1 MKKLVPILVL
11 ALAAAGCQTLS
22 LDYRQGAAAEMNQKY
37 EEAVKFYQKAALNSP
52 NEPVYRLALVR
63 ARLAASLSFLQTAR
77 TLVAQNKRKEA
88 EINYQKA
95 LVFDPQNFQ
104 AAEELKALTAPREKA
119 KPNGGRI
126 EGPVQLKSLG
136 EPLNLSFRND
146 VSLRSIFQTLGRV
159 AGINFLY
166 DDTFRDT
173 NLAIDL
179 SGKDLQQAVNFLCVA
194 SKNFSRVIDERT
206 VIIVPD
212 NVQKRM
218 QYELN
223 AIKTFY
229 LSNIDASDVQMRL
242 TQMVKTM
249 YKVPS
254 IQVDKSLNS
263 VTIRDTPQA
272 VALAEKLLRQW
283 DKPKAEVVVVV
294 EIMEVNRIREKN
306 LGIDLSNGALG
317 ITLNPADGSMT
328 EDGFFRLKN
337 ADGTRLNFG
346 DLANYQVTVPSA
358 LASVLAA
365 DSDTKI
371 IAQSNL
377 RGLGGEKI
385 EYIVGQKVP
394 IVNSTFAAIAAGG
407 LNTQPIVNYNLQD
420 IGITIKMT
428 PKIHLEG
435 EVTLEID
442 LTVSSI
448 AGQGT
453 AGIPIIAN
461 REVKNTVRLRS
472 GETNLLAGLL
482 RDEERLSVG
491 GITGLKDIPLLGNLF
506 GATKKQIEQTD
517 VVVTITPHIIRSID
531 VSEEDA
537 KPLWVDPDNLSGVT
551 GAAGGAGGAPGAGRA
566 QMAVE
571 PQGAEEPEPPEDT
584 GASSVYL
591 SPASFEAPKEREFR
605 MNVELASEREIGNV
619 SLVLTFDP
627 RVLNLKDVLEGGAL
641 RQLGEKV
648 PFLKNISG
656 GTCTIGFS
664 SPPGS
669 AGFKGRGVLA
679 VLVFQAVGQGQTS
692 LGFTSATAGSPMG
705 QAIVLET
712 GEASVNVR

>member
-11 ALAAAGCQTLS
+11 VAIAAGCQTLS
-22 LDYRQGAAAEMNQKY
+22 LNYRQGAAAEMNQKY
-37 EEAVKFYQKAALNSP
+37 EEAVQYYQRAALDNP
-52 NEPVYRLALVR
+52 KEPVYRVALVR
-63 ARLAASLSFLQTAR
+63 ARTAASLFFLQQAR
-77 TLVAQNKRKEA
+77 ALVSQNKRKEA
-88 EINYQKA
+88 EVNYQKA
-95 LVFDPQNFQ
+95 LFFDPQNFRA
-104 AAEELKALTAPREKA
+104 AAELKVLTAPPEKP
-119 KPNGGRI
+119 KKNGERI
-126 EGPVQLKSLG
+126 EGPVQLKGSG

-159 AGINFLY
+159 AGVNFLY

-179 SGKDLQQAVNFLCVA
+179 TGKDLQQAVNFLCVA

-242 TQMVKTM
+242 TQMIKTM

-254 IQVDKSLNS
+254 IQVDKSLNT
-263 VTIRDTPQA
+263 VTVRDTPQA
-272 VALAEKLLRQW
+272 VALAEKLLRMW
-283 DKPKAEVVVVV
+283 DKPKGEVIIDV
-294 EIMEVNRIREKN
+294 EIMEVNRTREKN
-306 LGIDLSNGALG
+306 LGVDLSNGALG
-317 ITLNPADGSMT
+317 IQLNPADGSLT
-328 EDGFFRLKN
+328 EDGYFRLKN
-337 ADGTRLNFG
+337 ADGTRLNLG
-346 DLANYQVTVPSA
+346 DLANYQITLPTA
-358 LASVLAA
+358 LASILAT

-371 IAQSNL
+371 IAQPKM
-377 RGLGGEKI
+377 RGLAGEKI
-385 EYIVGQKVP
+385 EYVVGQKVP
-394 IVNSTFAAIAAGG
+394 VVNSQFAAYAAGG
-407 LNTQPIVNYNLQD
+407 VQNVPITSYTMTDV
-420 IGITIKMT
+420 GITIKMT
-428 PKIHLEG
+428 PKVHLEG
-435 EVTLEID
+435 EVTLEIE
-442 LTVSSI
+442 LTISSI
-448 AGQGT
+448 AGYVSSY
-453 AGIPIIAN
+453 IPIIAN
-461 REVKNTVRLRS
+461 REIKNTVRLKD

-506 GATKKQIEQTD
+506 GATKRQIEQTD
-517 VVVTITPHIIRSID
+517 VVLTITPHIIRAIE

-551 GAAGGAGGAPGAGRA
+551 GAGAAAAAAGREELA
-566 QMAVE
+566 MAE
-571 PQGAEEPEPPEDT
+571 NAEEPREPENS

-591 SPASFEAPKEREFR
+591 SPASFEAPREREFR
-605 MNVELASEREIGNV
+605 MNVELSSEKEIGNC

-627 RVLNLKDVLEGGAL
+627 RVLKLKDVLEGGGL

-664 SPPGS
+664 SPPGG

-679 VLVFQAVGQGQTS
+679 VLVFQAVGPGQTS

-705 QAIVLET
+705 QAILLET
-712 GEASVNVR
+712 GEASVNIR

>member
-1 MKKLVPILVL
+1 MRKIVPILVL
-11 ALAAAGCQTLS
+11 VLAVAGCKTLS
-22 LDYRQGAAAEMNQKY
+22 LNYRQGAEAEMNQKY
-37 EEAVKFYQKAALNSP
+37 EEAVKYYQRAALDNP
-52 NEPVYRLALVR
+52 NESVYRVALVR
-63 ARLAASLSFLQTAR
+63 ARTSASLYYVQQAR
-77 TLVAQNKRKEA
+77 ALVAQNKRKEA
-88 EINYQKA
+88 EVNYVKA
-95 LVFDPQNFQ
+95 LFFNPQNYR
-104 AAEELKALTAPREKA
+104 AAEELKALTAPPEKP
-119 KPNGGRI
+119 KRNGERI
-126 EGPVQLKSLG
+126 EGPVQLKGSG

-159 AGINFLY
+159 AGVNFLY

-179 SGKDLQQAVNFLCVA
+179 TGKDLQQAVNFLCVA

-242 TQMVKTM
+242 TQMIKTM

-254 IQVDKSLNS
+254 IQVDKNLNT
-263 VTIRDTPQA
+263 VTVRDTPQA
-272 VALAEKLLRQW
+272 VALAEKLLRLW
-283 DKPKAEVVVVV
+283 DKPKGEVLIDV
-294 EIMEVNRIREKN
+294 EIMEVNRTRESN
-306 LGIDLSNGALG
+306 LGIDLSSGALG
-317 ITLNPADGSMT
+317 IALNPADGSMN
-328 EDGFFRLKN
+328 EDGYFRLKN
-337 ADGTRLNFG
+337 ADGTRLNLG
-346 DLANYQVTVPSA
+346 DLANYQVTIPTA
-358 LASVLAA
+358 LASILAA
-365 DSDTKI
+365 DSDTKF
-371 IAQSNL
+371 IAQPKL
-377 RGLGGEKI
+377 RGLAGEKI
-385 EYIVGQKVP
+385 EYVVGQKVP
-394 IVNSTFAAIAAGG
+394 VVNSQFAAYAAGG
-407 LNTQPIVNYNLQD
+407 VQNVPITSYTMTDV
-420 IGITIKMT
+420 GITIKMT
-428 PKIHLEG
+428 PKVHLEG
-435 EVTLEID
+435 EVTLEIE
-442 LTVSSI
+442 LTISSI
-448 AGQGT
+448 AGYVDNL
-453 AGIPIIAN
+453 IPIIAN
-461 REVKNTVRLRS
+461 REIKNTVRLKD

-491 GITGLKDIPLLGNLF
+491 GITGLKDIPLLGHLF
-506 GATKKQIEQTD
+506 GSTKKQIEQTD
-517 VVVTITPHIIRSID
+517 VVLTITPHIIRSIE

-551 GAAGGAGGAPGAGRA
+551 GGGGAAAAAAAGREDVAMAEAPD
-566 QMAVE
+566 E
-571 PQGAEEPEPPEDT
+571 PADREDA

-591 SPASFEAPKEREFR
+591 SPASFEAPREREFR
-605 MNVELASEREIGNV
+605 MNVELSSPKEIGNC

-627 RVLNLKDVLEGGAL
+627 RILKLKDVLEGGGL

-664 SPPGS
+664 SPPGG

-705 QAIVLET
+705 QAILLET
-712 GEASVNVR
+712 GEASVNIR